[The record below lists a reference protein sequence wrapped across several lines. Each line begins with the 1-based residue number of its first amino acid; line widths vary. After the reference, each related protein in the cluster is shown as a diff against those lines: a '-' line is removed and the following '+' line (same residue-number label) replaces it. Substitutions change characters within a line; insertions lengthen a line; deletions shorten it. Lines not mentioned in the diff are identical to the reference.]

1 MYDMKIARQFLSVDS
16 HDSGGYGKS
25 GCHPFFGQNL
35 TFWRKIA
42 FGDTWLACGKVGRK
56 DAVAR

>member
-1 MYDMKIARQFLSVDS
+1 MTKVTKNQTAGA
-16 HDSGGYGKS
+16 GGYGKS

>member
-1 MYDMKIARQFLSVDS
+1 MFLVEIGLEP
-16 HDSGGYGKS
+16 GGYGKS

-42 FGDTWLACGKVGRK
+42 FGDTWLACGKVGRN